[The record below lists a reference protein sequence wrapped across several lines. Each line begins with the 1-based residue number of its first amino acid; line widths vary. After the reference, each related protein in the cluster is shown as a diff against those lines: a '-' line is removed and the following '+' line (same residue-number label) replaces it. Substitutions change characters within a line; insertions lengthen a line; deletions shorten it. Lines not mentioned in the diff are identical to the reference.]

1 MKTCSDCGKPIDE
14 GYSLTCPN
22 CGATVC
28 SSCGEKTSVYV
39 LIVIRTSIIPI
50 DFFCYVLSPS
60 ASFADGLK

>member
-28 SSCGEKTSVYV
+28 SSCGEKNKRICPY
-39 LIVIRTSIIPI
+39 
-50 DFFCYVLSPS
+50 CYSDL
-60 ASFADGLK
+60 DYTD